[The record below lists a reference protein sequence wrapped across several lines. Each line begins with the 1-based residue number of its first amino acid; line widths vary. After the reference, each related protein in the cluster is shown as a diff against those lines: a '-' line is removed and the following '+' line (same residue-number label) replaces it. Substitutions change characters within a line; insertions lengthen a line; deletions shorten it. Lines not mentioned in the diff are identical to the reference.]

1 MQRNATREGAMR
13 RNAVGLMLLLAAAPA
28 CATDVPLYRTFK
40 DWTVACDNTR
50 RCTAVGMRENEADG
64 LVAVITR
71 DAGPNGAASL
81 VLTGP
86 DIDAD
91 SRLLLD
97 KQELELDPRH
107 WRWQAPKNDDDR
119 GRRVARDAATVA
131 TFLHSLRNGH
141 RVAIADFDSETPAK
155 DLVDLSLDGL
165 SAALLLIDDVQGRV
179 GTRGAWARPGTKA
192 DATVPAAPVVPVVAH
207 GPTPK
212 PLSGRDAAK
221 LAAAV
226 RKAKAGVLED
236 AGCDAPAN
244 DEAAALTDTD
254 ALVLLECESA
264 AYQEGSLVF
273 RVPRDA
279 PEKAQLLRF
288 STIPGEAPLD
298 ELWLAGYDA
307 ASGELAH
314 HGKGRGLGDC
324 GDDARWLFD
333 GKAFHLLDDRE
344 MRRCGGLD
352 FDDWPVLWR
361 ARIAP

>member
-1 MQRNATREGAMR
+1 MQGNAMR
-13 RNAVGLMLLLAAAPA
+13 RSAVGVMLLLATASAW
-28 CATDVPLYRTFK
+28 ATDVPLYRTFK

-50 RCTAVGMRENEADG
+50 SCTAVGMRENEADG
-64 LVAVITR
+64 LVAVIRR

-86 DIDAD
+86 DIDGD

-97 KQELELDPRH
+97 KQELDLDPRH
-107 WRWQAPKNDDDR
+107 WRWEEPKNEDER
-119 GRRVARDAATVA
+119 GRRVARDAATV
-131 TFLHSLRNGH
+131 TGFLRDLRNGH
-141 RVAIADFDSETPAK
+141 RVAIADFESDTPAK
-155 DLVDLSLDGL
+155 GLVDLSLDGL

-179 GTRGAWARPGTKA
+179 GTQGAWGRPGGKA
-192 DATVPAAPVVPVVAH
+192 NATVPAAPAIPVLRR
-207 GPTPK
+207 GPAPK
-212 PLSGRDAAK
+212 PLSERDAAK

-226 RKAKAGVLED
+226 RKAKAGDLED

-244 DEAAALTDTD
+244 DEAAALTDTE

-279 PEKAQLLRF
+279 PAKAQRLRF
-288 STIPGEAPLD
+288 ATTPGEAPLE

-307 ASGELAH
+307 GSGELAH

-324 GDDARWLFD
+324 GDDVRWQFD
-333 GKAFHLLDDRE
+333 GTAFHLLDDRE
-344 MRRCGGLD
+344 MRRCGGLA

-361 ARIAP
+361 ARVAP